1 MTENK
6 SVDKRWENPQPLGIN
21 SLANSS
27 SLRSDLYPARLF
39 IPAGFGFS
47 RSVINR
53 IDIYLAIFYII
64 AKELLAKEL
73 LAKELFAK
81 LQLCQIAAC

>member
-1 MTENK
+1 MIFLIFGRQLNMTENK

-53 IDIYLAIFYII
+53 IDIFMPIDLP
-64 AKELLAKEL
+64 KEFSKFIHNEA
-73 LAKELFAK
+73 LFS
-81 LQLCQIAAC
+81 

>member
-1 MTENK
+1 MIFFFIFGRQLNMTENK

-53 IDIYLAIFYII
+53 IDKNFNRFLSKMFSSS
-64 AKELLAKEL
+64 
-73 LAKELFAK
+73 
-81 LQLCQIAAC
+81 

>member
-53 IDIYLAIFYII
+53 IDILHFVISRHFFDVWRRFFYVMQ
-64 AKELLAKEL
+64 LLNVRGYY
-73 LAKELFAK
+73 
-81 LQLCQIAAC
+81 

>member
-1 MTENK
+1 MGK
-6 SVDKRWENPQPLGIN
+6 PSPLGIN

-53 IDIYLAIFYII
+53 IDILLPKSKYIEGEQ
-64 AKELLAKEL
+64 KKVD
-73 LAKELFAK
+73 KPK
-81 LQLCQIAAC
+81 T

>member
-1 MTENK
+1 MGK
-6 SVDKRWENPQPLGIN
+6 PSPLGIN

-53 IDIYLAIFYII
+53 IDILIKNNVLYNKKSQSIKKSQVPIWQKLARVYNTEF
-64 AKELLAKEL
+64 LTL
-73 LAKELFAK
+73 
-81 LQLCQIAAC
+81 